1 MKNLNKL
8 TTKKLQSVKSWM
20 IRAVDNAI
28 LDDKEKELITKK
40 IEELSNEISKR
51 LQLTLDFDQE
61 PEDWAYTD

>member
-1 MKNLNKL
+1 
-8 TTKKLQSVKSWM
+8 M

-61 PEDWAYTD
+61 PED